1 LFEITSV
8 RKLFVF
14 ICSILCY
21 IFRYYD
27 QIHAIEYKLPITE
40 NQIRIYFKWQDA
52 LVGGGSLFGSKQK
65 TNGSWKLA
73 YEKACVLFNIGH
85 AYSELALAQ
94 NLSIDDQMKTA
105 TRYFQLASGAFSFLK
120 DYVNAN
126 SLSDLSVD
134 FEPAVLACISWLM
147 LAQAAELI
155 YLKSATFK
163 GNQIEILIIMNI
175 EEKKTL

>member
-1 LFEITSV
+1 MTLVSF
-8 RKLFVF
+8 L
-14 ICSILCY
+14 
-21 IFRYYD
+21 FRYYD

-52 LVGGGSLFGSKQK
+52 FVGGGGLFGGKQK

-85 AYSELALAQ
+85 AYSELALTQ
-94 NLSIDDQMKTA
+94 NITMDDQMKVA
-105 TRYFQLASGAFSFLK
+105 LRYFQLSSGIFSFLK

-134 FEPAVLACISWLM
+134 FEPAVLASISWLM

-155 YLKSATFK
+155 HLKSASMK
-163 GNQIEILIIMNI
+163 GRY
-175 EEKKTL
+175 